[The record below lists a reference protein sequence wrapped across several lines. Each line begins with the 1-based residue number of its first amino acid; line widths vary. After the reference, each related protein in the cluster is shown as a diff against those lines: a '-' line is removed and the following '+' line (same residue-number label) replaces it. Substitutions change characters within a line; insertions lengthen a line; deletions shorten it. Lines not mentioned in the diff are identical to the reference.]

1 LHIPILGIKMPKMGM
16 KPKTPRKKLAVAAG
30 DAGALGPVL
39 PRTSLSDALFTKT
52 QQRVLGLLFGQPD
65 RSFFATEVIALTK
78 SGSGAVQRELRRLSD
93 SGLAVVTKVG
103 NQTHFQANPA
113 APVFA
118 ELRGIVLK
126 TVGVVEPLKAALAF
140 LARDIELAIVYGS
153 VAKRTDTAFSDVDLL
168 IVSDTLTLEKAY
180 SALAAAERRIAR
192 KINVTL
198 YTSEE
203 FRRRRK
209 EGHAFLSRVLAEEWL
224 LLMGDPDGPVSA
236 R

>member
-1 LHIPILGIKMPKMGM
+1 MPILGIKMPKMGM
-16 KPKTPRKKLAVAAG
+16 SPKLARKKLPDVSRRGGGKGQSAS
-30 DAGALGPVL
+30 
-39 PRTSLSDALFTKT
+39 RTSLSDALFSKT
-52 QQRVLGLLFGQPD
+52 QQRVLALLFGQPE
-65 RSFFATEVIALTK
+65 RSFFATELIALTK
-78 SGSGAVQRELRRLSD
+78 SGSGAVQRELKRLSD

-126 TVGVVEPLKAALAF
+126 TVGVVEPLRAALAP
-140 LARDIELAIVYGS
+140 LAKYVELAIVFGS

-168 IVSDTLTLEKAY
+168 IVSDSLTLEQTY
-180 SALAAAERRIAR
+180 SALAAAERQIAR

-198 YTSEE
+198 YTPGE

-209 EGHAFLSRVLAEEWL
+209 EGQPFLTRVLAEEWL
-224 LLMGDPDGPVSA
+224 LLTGDPDGPLTA

>member
-1 LHIPILGIKMPKMGM
+1 MGM
-16 KPKTPRKKLAVAAG
+16 PSKRARKRLPTAG
-30 DAGALGPVL
+30 RRGDGPGQSL

-52 QQRVLGLLFGQPD
+52 QQRVLALLFGQPE
-65 RSFFATEVIALTK
+65 RSFFATELIALTK
-78 SGSGAVQRELRRLSD
+78 SGSGAVQRELKRLSD

-103 NQTHFQANPA
+103 NQTHFQANRA
-113 APVFA
+113 APVFP

-126 TVGVVEPLKAALAF
+126 TVGVVEPLSAALAS
-140 LARDIELAIVYGS
+140 LAEHIELAIVFGS

-168 IVSDTLTLEKAY
+168 IVSDTLTLEQTY
-180 SALAAAERRIAR
+180 SALAPAERRIAR

-209 EGHAFLSRVLAEEWL
+209 EGHPFLTRILSDEWL
-224 LLMGDPDGPVSA
+224 LLIGDPDGPAAA